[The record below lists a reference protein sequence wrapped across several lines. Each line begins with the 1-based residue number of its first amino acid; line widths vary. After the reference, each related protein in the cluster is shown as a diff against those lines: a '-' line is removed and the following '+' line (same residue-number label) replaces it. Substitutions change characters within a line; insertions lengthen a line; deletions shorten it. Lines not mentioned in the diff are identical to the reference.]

1 MDLFEMLEPE
11 VSQAPPVDIVNEL
24 NMIIKQHGFNLPGA
38 VLEDLASYYID
49 PPPWAPWT
57 K

>member
-38 VLEDLASYYID
+38 VLEDLSSYYID